1 MARTTPLRLMSG
13 CAAAIGVA
21 AWLAACTGLEPAAL
35 SAGASVAQTGVT
47 IFDRGKAR
55 TIERAD
61 FDDAVAA
68 IRRATSKLSLKQTVE
83 DPTPGRL
90 RMSFHDER
98 GQSIV
103 IVVERRTQTVTMLQ
117 ADVGALGEI
126 GWATLV
132 LNQAVAE
139 LTIAGSLPP
148 PPLPP
153 ANQPREPDV
162 LPPAPPAPAG
172 SPTAPAASGDAPV
185 QSGQ

>member
-1 MARTTPLRLMSG
+1 
-13 CAAAIGVA
+13 
-21 AWLAACTGLEPAAL
+21 
-35 SAGASVAQTGVT
+35 VAQTGVT
-47 IFDRGKAR
+47 IFERGKAR
-55 TIERAD
+55 TIERAG

-68 IRRATSKLSLKQTVE
+68 IRRATVKLSLKQTIE
-83 DPTPGRL
+83 DPTRGRL

-103 IVVERRTQTVTMLQ
+103 IVIERRTETVTMLQ

-148 PPLPP
+148 PPAPP
-153 ANQPREPDV
+153 ADQPQEPEV
-162 LPPAPPAPAG
+162 PTPAPPPPAGAPTPPAP
-172 SPTAPAASGDAPV
+172 SRDAPV

>member
-1 MARTTPLRLMSG
+1 MLAIQRRLMPGCVLAGIVASLSG
-13 CAAAIGVA
+13 
-21 AWLAACTGLEPAAL
+21 CTGLEPAAL

-55 TIERAD
+55 TIERAG

-68 IRRATSKLSLKQTVE
+68 MRRATAKLSLTQTVE
-83 DPTPGRL
+83 DPAPGRL

-103 IVVERRTQTVTMLQ
+103 IVVERRTETVTLLQ

-126 GWATLV
+126 GWATLT
-132 LNQAVAE
+132 LKQAVAE

-148 PPLPP
+148 PPVPP
-153 ANQPREPDV
+153 ADQPKEPEI
-162 LPPAPPAPAG
+162 PTPAPPAP
-172 SPTAPAASGDAPV
+172 SPTASGGTTAPAKMPV
-185 QSGQ
+185 QSGE